1 MGGRVNGSSD
11 PSIVIVGSGFSGLC
25 MAIKLKQAGFDDFA
39 ILEKAG
45 ELGGTWRDNTYPGCA
60 CDVQSHLYSY
70 SFEPNPNWSRM
81 FSPQPE
87 IRAYLRHCA
96 DKYGVSP
103 HIRYDTEVTGA
114 EYDDASRTWRVD
126 IRDGAPITCRAMM
139 FGMGPLHIP
148 HIPEIPGLER
158 FAGPAFHSA
167 RWDHGAD
174 LRGKRV
180 AVVGTGASAIQ
191 FVPAI
196 APEVAHLD
204 LFQRTPPWIM
214 PKPDRAI
221 SARERALFERFPAAQ
236 RARRHAIYW
245 VNESRIPGF
254 DNPKLMKLAQRVPI
268 RHIERQIADPE
279 LRAKVTPDHTM
290 GCKRTLLSDDYY
302 PALTRDNVDVITDGV
317 AEITEDAVVTEDGV
331 AHPAD
336 VIIFGTGFH
345 VTDALDAMRLTGRG
359 GVKLSEAWAD
369 GMSAYLGTTVSGFPN
384 MFLLIGPNTG
394 LGHSS
399 MIFMIEAQVHYIMD
413 CLRLLSRGKAAAM
426 DVRPRVHRRFNESI
440 QNHLSGT
447 VWASGCTSWYLDANG
462 KNTTVWPG
470 FTWRF
475 WMRTR
480 RARQADYELIH

>member
-1 MGGRVNGSSD
+1 MNGSSD

-25 MAIKLKQAGFDDFA
+25 MAIKLKQAGFDDFVV
-39 ILEKAG
+39 LEKAG
-45 ELGGTWRDNTYPGCA
+45 DLGGTWRENTYPGCA

-70 SFEPNPNWSRM
+70 SFEPNPDWSRM

-96 DKYGVSP
+96 DKYGVAS
-103 HIRYDTEVTGA
+103 HIRYHAEVTGA
-114 EYDDASRTWRVD
+114 EYDDATRTWRIDV
-126 IRDGAPITCRAMM
+126 RDNAPITCRAMV

-148 HIPEIPGLER
+148 NIPEIPGLER
-158 FAGPAFHSA
+158 FAGPTFHSA
-167 RWDHGAD
+167 EWDHEVD

-214 PKPDRAI
+214 PKPDREI
-221 SARERALFERFPAAQ
+221 GDRERELFARVPAVQ

-254 DNPKLMKLAQRVPI
+254 DNPKLMRLAQRVPI
-268 RHIERQIADPE
+268 RHIHKQIADPE

-302 PALTRDNVDVITDGV
+302 PALTRDNVDVITGGI
-317 AEITEDAVVTEDGV
+317 AEITEDAVVTADGV

-369 GMSAYLGTTVSGFPN
+369 GMSAYLGTAVSGFPN
-384 MFLLIGPNTG
+384 MFMLVGPNTG

-413 CLRLLSRGKAAAM
+413 CLRLLSRSGATAL
-426 DVRPRVHRRFNESI
+426 DVRPRVQRRFNESL

-462 KNTTVWPG
+462 RNTTVWPG

-475 WMRTR
+475 WLRTR
-480 RARQADYELIH
+480 RARPADYELIH

>member
-1 MGGRVNGSSD
+1 VNATD

-25 MAIKLKQAGFDDFA
+25 MAIRLKEAGHDDFVV
-39 ILEKAG
+39 LEKARG
-45 ELGGTWRDNTYPGCA
+45 LGGTWRENTYPGCA

-70 SFEPNPNWSRM
+70 SFEPNPRWSRM

-87 IRAYLRHCA
+87 IRAYLEHCA
-96 DKYGVSP
+96 TKYGVAG
-103 HIRYDTEVTGA
+103 HIRYGAEVTGA
-114 EYDDASRTWRVD
+114 EYDDAARTWRVD
-126 IRDGAPITCRAMM
+126 IRDAAPLTCRAVM
-139 FGMGPLHIP
+139 FGMGPLHVP
-148 HIPEIPGLER
+148 KIPEIPGVER

-167 RWDHGAD
+167 EWDHSVD

-196 APEVAHLD
+196 APEVESLD

-214 PKPDRAI
+214 PKPDREI
-221 SARERALFERFPAAQ
+221 SEREHDLFARFPAAQ
-236 RARRHAIYW
+236 RARRNAIYW
-245 VNESRIPGF
+245 INESRIPGF
-254 DNPKLMKLAQRVPI
+254 DNPRLMRLAQRVPI
-268 RHIERQIADPE
+268 RHIHKQIKDPE

-302 PALTRDNVDVITDGV
+302 PALTRDNVAVITDGIQ
-317 AEITEDAVVTEDGV
+317 EITENAVVTSDGV
-331 AHPAD
+331 AHEAD

-345 VTDALDAMRLTGRG
+345 VTDALDALRLTGRG
-359 GVKLSEAWAD
+359 GRKLSEAWSD
-369 GMSAYLGTTVSGFPN
+369 GMSAYLGTAVSGFPN

-399 MIFMIEAQVHYIMD
+399 MIFMIEAQVHYIID
-413 CLRLLSRGKAAAM
+413 CLRLLSRTKATAI
-426 DVRPRVHRRFNESI
+426 DVRPRVMDAFNAGI
-440 QNHLSGT
+440 QRKLSGT

-470 FTWRF
+470 FTWKF
-475 WMRTR
+475 FLQTR
-480 RARQADYELIH
+480 RVRAGDYELIR